1 MLINTVAMTASL
13 MVAEPSCCIAC
24 SIKTSPS
31 TMDASPRG
39 PNHPINNTVA
49 ELSRVPQRA
58 IATGSMRTT
67 VTLRPA

>member
-1 MLINTVAMTASL
+1 MTASL
-13 MVAEPSCCIAC
+13 MVDTLSWGIAC
-24 SIKTSPS
+24 SRYTSPS

-49 ELSRVPQRA
+49 ELSRVPQRE

-67 VTLRPA
+67 VRLRQA